1 MGLSTTRSPGRGR
14 EGAPQGSLPDL
25 MERLDRRTLDI
36 LDHRRRTS
44 SIRRRGW
51 LVRRMLLLGDALG
64 LALAFVL
71 SYAVLTV
78 SGRLETDAVV
88 PFAMF
93 AATLPG
99 WTVLAKI
106 YGLYERDEERTDH
119 TTADDLVGVFHL
131 VTVGTWLFFVAS
143 QFTDLAD
150 PNFQQLITFWVLANI
165 FITLGRV
172 AARGYCRRQLTYL
185 QNTVV
190 LGAGDVGQQVA
201 RKLVKRPEYG
211 INLVGFVD
219 AHPRELSPDLS
230 HLTLLGTPIDL
241 PTIVR
246 LFDIERVV
254 IAFSQDSHEDTL
266 ALIRTLTDLEV
277 QVDIVPRLFEIVGP
291 SVDIHTVEGL
301 PLVGLPPL
309 RLSRSS
315 LMLKRSLDVTV
326 AVLGLLMLLPI
337 FAVIAAAI
345 KFDSRGPVFYRG
357 ERIGRNGKR
366 FKLLKFRT
374 MALEFCR
381 GENYGGDEA
390 EAKFQRLME
399 DPAVR
404 DEFHRTHKLSTD
416 PRVTRVGA
424 FLRRT
429 SLDELPQLL
438 NVIRGDIA
446 VVGPRPITAD
456 EHALLSRDREEQ
468 VVQLHG
474 PSSGGEI
481 APSGYQVAGYWEVE
495 DLRPGITGYWQIT
508 GRSDI
513 GYDERVRLDMAYVKS
528 WSLKLDLMIL
538 SKTLRAL
545 TSSRGAY

>member
-1 MGLSTTRSPGRGR
+1 MGASSTRTRDAARHNGLPGTV
-14 EGAPQGSLPDL
+14 PDL
-25 MERLDRRTLDI
+25 MERLDERTLEI

-78 SGRLETDAVV
+78 SGRLETAAVV

-150 PNFQQLITFWVLANI
+150 PNFQQLITFWVLAI
-165 FITLGRV
+165 VFITLGRV

-190 LGAGDVGQQVA
+190 VGAGDVGQEVA
-201 RKLVKRPEYG
+201 RKLMKRPEYG

-219 AHPRELSPDLS
+219 ADPRDMSPDLN
-230 HLTLLGTPIDL
+230 HLTMLGRPADL
-241 PTIVR
+241 PAIVR

-254 IAFSQDSHEDTL
+254 VAFTQDSYVDEL

-315 LMLKRSLDVTV
+315 LMLKRSMDVTV
-326 AVLGLLMLLPI
+326 AALGLLLLLPV
-337 FAVIAAAI
+337 FAAI
-345 KFDSRGPVFYRG
+345 AVAIRFDSRGPVFYRG
-357 ERIGRNGKR
+357 ERIGRNGRR
-366 FKLLKFRT
+366 FRLLKFRT
-374 MALEFCR
+374 MRIEHCR
-381 GENYGGDEA
+381 GDSYGGDRAEA
-390 EAKFQRLME
+390 EFERLMD

-404 DEFHRTHKLSTD
+404 EEFHRTHKLSAD

-438 NVIRGDIA
+438 NVIGGDIA
-446 VVGPRPITAD
+446 VVGPRPITVD
-456 EHALLSRDREEQ
+456 EHELLRGNREEN
-468 VVQLHG
+468 VVHLRG
-474 PSSGGEI
+474 DESPDDVV
-481 APSGYQVAGYWEVE
+481 PSGYQVAGYWEVE